1 MPTKSSSRAHVP
13 DLISTIKKPEYQRS
27 ASLGH
32 RRSQSETINSKT
44 AKVERLS
51 NVRPR
56 YLEPKTNHNKL
67 PSNLAVKAISHSS
80 SDSSR
85 NASPSSNRHHP
96 PMKRQQ
102 NKENDSTNMSR
113 DSLASPAKT
122 NKLTKNKSSHDIDRS
137 IDSLGESMLS
147 SIKTEKTLSQES
159 IIVKRKDN
167 LNKPSLKSI
176 SRSNPM
182 INKQSSATTATTAK
196 TRPLSNKLIG
206 KPRPL
211 SGQTTNE
218 NSPSSVTTKSS
229 RLSSLS
235 SPRDVHKTLSQQTV
249 PVKKSF
255 LSAKSKEILAKKQS
269 LNHTDST
276 RSVPA
281 AVRSEKIPVNKS
293 LSTSNVPHSKPNPFN
308 TTLHLRRT
316 AKVSDDKSVRKG
328 GSNKSIPSMNGKSNA
343 KMTNGRT
350 GKVEKKLEKLCV
362 EIEGDVETEEEEN
375 TKPLRIDSKLE
386 RSSTFC
392 KESSDVPLS
401 ELHIIE

>member
-1 MPTKSSSRAHVP
+1 MPSKSSSRAHVP
-13 DLISTIKKPEYQRS
+13 DLISTIKKPENQRP

-32 RRSQSETINSKT
+32 RRSHSETINSKT
-44 AKVERLS
+44 VKMEKLS

-56 YLEPKTNHNKL
+56 YLEPKSNHNKL
-67 PSNLAVKAISHSS
+67 ASNLAVKAISHSS

-85 NASPSSNRHHP
+85 NASPSNRHHP
-96 PMKRQQ
+96 PMKKQQ
-102 NKENDSTNMSR
+102 NKENDSTNISTNMSR
-113 DSLASPAKT
+113 DSLASPAKV

-159 IIVKRKDN
+159 IIIRRKDN
-167 LNKPSLKSI
+167 LNKPALKSI

-182 INKQSSATTATTAK
+182 INKQSTTTTATK
-196 TRPLSNKLIG
+196 TRPLSNKFVN

-235 SPRDVHKTLSQQTV
+235 SPRDVHKTLNQQM

-276 RSVPA
+276 KSVPA
-281 AVRSEKIPVNKS
+281 AVRNERISVNKS
-293 LSTSNVPHSKPNPFN
+293 QSTSNVPHSNVKPNPFN

-316 AKVSDDKSVRKG
+316 AKVEDEKVIKKS
-328 GSNKSIPSMNGKSNA
+328 GSNKSIPAMNRNGKMVNGCSNDR
-343 KMTNGRT
+343 N
-350 GKVEKKLEKLCV
+350 EKKIEKLCV
-362 EIEGDVETEEEEN
+362 EIESEVEDS
-375 TKPLRIDSKLE
+375 KPMRIDSKLE

-392 KESSDVPLS
+392 KESSDVPLG
-401 ELHIIE
+401 ELQIIE

>member
-1 MPTKSSSRAHVP
+1 MPSKSSSRAHVP
-13 DLISTIKKPEYQRS
+13 DLISTIKKPENQRP

-44 AKVERLS
+44 VKIERIS

-56 YLEPKTNHNKL
+56 YLEPKSNHNKL
-67 PSNLAVKAISHSS
+67 ASNLTVKAISHSS

-85 NASPSSNRHHP
+85 NASPSNRHHP
-96 PMKRQQ
+96 PIKKQQ
-102 NKENDSTNMSR
+102 NKENDSTNFSR
-113 DSLASPAKT
+113 DSLASPAKV

-147 SIKTEKTLSQES
+147 SMKTEKTLSQES
-159 IIVKRKDN
+159 IIIKRKDN
-167 LNKPSLKSI
+167 LSKPTLKSI

-182 INKQSSATTATTAK
+182 INKQSTTAAAATK
-196 TRPLSNKLIG
+196 MRPLSNKFV
-206 KPRPL
+206 KKTRPL

-235 SPRDVHKTLSQQTV
+235 SPRDVHRTINQQM

-281 AVRSEKIPVNKS
+281 AVRNEKNAVNKS
-293 LSTSNVPHSKPNPFN
+293 QSTSNVPHPKPNPFN

-316 AKVSDDKSVRKG
+316 AKVEDDKVIKKVA
-328 GSNKSIPSMNGKSNA
+328 SNKSIPATNRNGKIV
-343 KMTNGRT
+343 NGRN
-350 GKVEKKLEKLCV
+350 GNAEKKIENLCVQIESKVEDC
-362 EIEGDVETEEEEN
+362 
-375 TKPLRIDSKLE
+375 KPLRIDSKLE

-392 KESSDVPLS
+392 KESSDVPLG
-401 ELHIIE
+401 ELQIIE

>member
-1 MPTKSSSRAHVP
+1 MPSKSSSRAHVP
-13 DLISTIKKPEYQRS
+13 DLISTIKKPENQRP

-32 RRSQSETINSKT
+32 RRSHSETINSKT
-44 AKVERLS
+44 VKMEKLS

-56 YLEPKTNHNKL
+56 YLEPKSNHNKL
-67 PSNLAVKAISHSS
+67 ASNLAVKAISHSS

-85 NASPSSNRHHP
+85 NSSPSNRHHP
-96 PMKRQQ
+96 PMKKQQ
-102 NKENDSTNMSR
+102 NKENDSTNISTNMSR
-113 DSLASPAKT
+113 DSLASPAKV

-159 IIVKRKDN
+159 IIIRRKDN
-167 LNKPSLKSI
+167 LNKPALKSI

-182 INKQSSATTATTAK
+182 INKQSTTTTATK
-196 TRPLSNKLIG
+196 TRPLSNKFVN

-211 SGQTTNE
+211 SGQTTNQ

-235 SPRDVHKTLSQQTV
+235 SPRDVHKTLNQQM

-276 RSVPA
+276 KSVPA
-281 AVRSEKIPVNKS
+281 AVRNERISVNKS
-293 LSTSNVPHSKPNPFN
+293 QSTSNVPHSNVKPNPFN

-316 AKVSDDKSVRKG
+316 AKVEDEKVIKKS
-328 GSNKSIPSMNGKSNA
+328 GSNKSIPAMNRNGKMVNGCSNDR
-343 KMTNGRT
+343 N
-350 GKVEKKLEKLCV
+350 EKKIEKLCV
-362 EIEGDVETEEEEN
+362 EIESEVEDS
-375 TKPLRIDSKLE
+375 KPMRIDSKLE

-392 KESSDVPLS
+392 KESSDVPLG
-401 ELHIIE
+401 ELQIIE

>member
-1 MPTKSSSRAHVP
+1 MPSKSSSRAHVP
-13 DLISTIKKPEYQRS
+13 DLISTIKKPENQRPT
-27 ASLGH
+27 SLGH
-32 RRSQSETINSKT
+32 RRSQSETIKT
-44 AKVERLS
+44 AKTERLS

-56 YLEPKTNHNKL
+56 YLEPKATHNKL
-67 PSNLAVKAISHSS
+67 PGNLAVKAISHSS

-85 NASPSSNRHHP
+85 NASPSNRHHP
-96 PMKRQQ
+96 PMKKQQ

-122 NKLTKNKSSHDIDRS
+122 NKLTKNRSSHDIDRS

-159 IIVKRKDN
+159 IIIKRKDN
-167 LNKPSLKSI
+167 LNKPALKTI

-182 INKQSSATTATTAK
+182 INKQSTTTTTAPK
-196 TRPLSNKLIG
+196 LRPLSNKFVG

-235 SPRDVHKTLSQQTV
+235 SPRDVHKTVSQQSI

-269 LNHTDST
+269 LNHTEST

-281 AVRSEKIPVNKS
+281 TVRNELISVNKS
-293 LSTSNVPHSKPNPFN
+293 QSTSNVPHSKPNPLK

-316 AKVSDDKSVRKG
+316 AKVIDDKSIQKS
-328 GSNKSIPSMNGKSNA
+328 GSTKSIPAMNGKTNG
-343 KMTNGRT
+343 KIVNGRT
-350 GKVEKKLEKLCV
+350 GKSEKKIEKLCV
-362 EIEGDVETEEEEN
+362 EIECEVEES
-375 TKPLRIDSKLE
+375 KPLRIDSKLE